1 MLQTGRRA
9 LRVAAVAAVA
19 AAGLVMTA
27 GAGGAGSPSK
37 PRTVTW
43 TQTGIGTLISQ
54 NGSTV
59 IPPGLPTG
67 TLVVGAFKDS
77 LDGNG
82 AFVGTTSNNTE
93 TNIGYVANGVSKV
106 FESPSY
112 TPGAPDANGM
122 IPYTGSGK
130 CTGGTGVHKHE
141 KCSYTFTGTLN
152 PKTTV
157 FSYTI
162 TGTKTR

>member
-9 LRVAAVAAVA
+9 VAAVAAVA

-27 GAGGAGSPSK
+27 GAGAAGSPSK

-43 TQTGIGTLISQ
+43 TQTGIGVLIQ

-59 IPPGLPTG
+59 IPPGLPPG
-67 TLVVGAFKDS
+67 TLVVGAVRDS
-77 LDGNG
+77 LDGDG
-82 AFVGTTSNNTE
+82 AFVGTTNGVSE
-93 TNIGYVANGVSKV
+93 TNIFYMANGVHQVTEPTS
-106 FESPSY
+106 F

-141 KCSYTFTGTLN
+141 KCSYTYTGTLN
-152 PKTTV
+152 PKTSV
-157 FSYTI
+157 FSYKG
-162 TGTKTR
+162 TGTTTR